1 MSKSVVRA
9 LILGGAL
16 LLSLPSFALTATGAQ
31 SLKQL
36 QTRWAEINYQLPE
49 AQREAAFAKLAGE
62 AEAALKAEPQA
73 PELLIWR
80 GIILSTWAGAKGGLG
95 ALDLVKQAR
104 GQFEQAI
111 KLDAKALDGSAYTS
125 LGSLYYQVPG
135 WPVGFGD
142 DERAEQLLKQ
152 ALSLNPD
159 GIDPNYFYGDFL
171 LGEKR
176 YAEAARVLEKAL
188 AAAPRPGREVADAGR
203 RQEAQALLDKARA
216 KLN

>member
-1 MSKSVVRA
+1 MSKSFLRNLV
-9 LILGGAL
+9 LGGAL
-16 LLSLPSFALTATGAQ
+16 LLSLPSFALTAGGEQ
-31 SLKQL
+31 NLRQL
-36 QTRWAEINYQLPE
+36 QSRWAEINYQLPE
-49 AQREAAFAKLAGE
+49 AQREAAFARLAGE
-62 AEAALKAEPQA
+62 AEAMVKAEPQA

-111 KLDAKALDGSAYTS
+111 KLDPKALDGSAYTS

-152 ALSLNPD
+152 ALTLNPD

-171 LGEKR
+171 LREKR
-176 YAEAARVLEKAL
+176 YAEAEKALQKAL
-188 AAAPRPGREVADAGR
+188 AAPPRPGREVADAGR
-203 RQEAQALLDKARA
+203 RQEAQALLEKTRA
-216 KLN
+216 KLH